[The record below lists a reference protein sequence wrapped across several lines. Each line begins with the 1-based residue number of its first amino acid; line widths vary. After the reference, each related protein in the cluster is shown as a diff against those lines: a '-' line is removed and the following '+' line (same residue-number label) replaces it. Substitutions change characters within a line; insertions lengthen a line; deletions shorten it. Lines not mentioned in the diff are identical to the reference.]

1 MDLFMSH
8 SLSPLRYI
16 QLFALSLL
24 VGLLFSVS
32 TRAQETAVYR
42 VVVISAEDGTPLP
55 GAAVLL
61 FASGSP
67 KDSDQ
72 PDYYGITDRDG
83 FTEIRGIESGVE
95 FQVMIRSL
103 GLNTY
108 SSSLTFAPGEI
119 QFLRAELEVAIEQ
132 FGEVLV
138 EDTRTTT
145 VGTAGLTSVSSIDI
159 ARVPV
164 PGIDGDLVSF
174 LQTES
179 GVVTSG
185 DRGGNLYIRGGTP
198 DQNMVLVDNLRVIK
212 PFHISNL
219 FSAFPGDVVQN
230 VDFYAG
236 GFGAKYNDAASSVI
250 DVALRPGN
258 MRKGMYSASF
268 SPYLASVSLEGPIR
282 YDQQSYYVSARTST
296 IETFAPTLTG
306 EDVNLNFGDVLGRYT
321 IQTPTIT
328 CNITG
333 MYTFD
338 SGEISPLRSIDQTWS
353 NTVIGTRCLAF
364 DETFNYPIV
373 ASAGYSNYEA
383 EEASEESRE
392 QFSGLRQ
399 FYFDVE
405 TQLTLAKQPID
416 YGFGFDL
423 REFNIELSEKFA
435 SFTSLVKKTVLL
447 NAFLSTE
454 FVIGR
459 HIRVNPGLVGQTNTD
474 GFASF
479 EPRLRASYSPG
490 NGNRQQ
496 LSVAL
501 GSYAQYF
508 SGITDERD
516 VGSIFTVL
524 YPVNYGDK
532 LPMATHA
539 ILSFVQKIG
548 TEWKFSLEGYV
559 KDYQHIPVSKW
570 NPQVGLE
577 IETTYANGLAYG
589 IDAGAEYTS
598 SHFFGALK
606 YGWAWVEYEAASE
619 DLGAWIEEP
628 VFSYHPLH
636 DLRHKLNAL
645 FSYEFGGVTTLA
657 RWEFGTGK
665 PYTQIFGFDMLVQ
678 VPFEDPE
685 VDPGTARILYDRPF
699 EARLPYYHRLDVS
712 LNKEFELLNAITV
725 HTSLGAINTYNRA
738 NLFNFDYFTLSRVDQ
753 TPFFPYLSVKIA
765 SD

>member
-1 MDLFMSH
+1 MPYTQSIFS
-8 SLSPLRYI
+8 SLRNV

-32 TRAQETAVYR
+32 THAQEPAVYR
-42 VVVISAEDGTPLP
+42 VMVISMEDGTPLP

-61 FASGSP
+61 FASKSP
-67 KDSDQ
+67 TETDQ
-72 PDYYGITDRDG
+72 PDYYGISDRDG

-95 FQVMIRSL
+95 FQVIIRSL
-103 GLNTY
+103 GLTTY
-108 SSSLTFAPGEI
+108 STSLTFAPGEI
-119 QFLRAELEVAIEQ
+119 QFLRAELEAAIEE

-138 EDTRTTT
+138 EETRTTT

-198 DQNMVLVDNLRVIK
+198 DQNMVLVDNLRIIK

-236 GFGAKYNDAASSVI
+236 GFGAKYNGAASSVI

-258 MRKGMYSASF
+258 MRKGVYSASF

-282 YDQQSYYVSARTST
+282 YDQTSYYLSARTST
-296 IETFAPTLTG
+296 IQTFAPSLTG
-306 EDVNLNFGDVLGRYT
+306 EDVNMNFGDILGRYT
-321 IQTPTIT
+321 IQNQNIT

-364 DETFNYPIV
+364 DDTFNYPIV

-383 EEASEESRE
+383 EEASENTRE

-405 TQLTLAKQPID
+405 TQFSLFNQPID

-423 REFNIELSEKFA
+423 REYNIELSEKFA
-435 SFTSLVKKTVLL
+435 SFTSREKSTAILDAFISTQFTLGQHVL
-447 NAFLSTE
+447 
-454 FVIGR
+454 
-459 HIRVNPGLVGQTNTD
+459 VNPGVVGQTSID

-479 EPRLRASYSPG
+479 EPRLRVSVSPG
-490 NGNRQQ
+490 KNNRQQ
-496 LSVAL
+496 ISLAI
-501 GSYAQYF
+501 GKYAQYF

-516 VGSIFTVL
+516 VGSIFTVIN
-524 YPVNYGDK
+524 PIHHGDK
-532 LPMATHA
+532 LPISNHA
-539 ILSFVQKIG
+539 ILTYDQKVG
-548 TEWKFSLEGYV
+548 AKWQFSLEGYL
-559 KDYQHIPVSKW
+559 KEYKNTPVSKW

-577 IETTYANGLAYG
+577 IETAYANGLAYG
-589 IDAGAEYTS
+589 LDAGLEFTS
-598 SHFFGALK
+598 SRLFAALK
-606 YGWAWVEYEAASE
+606 YGWGWVEYEAASE
-619 DLGAWIEEP
+619 DLGAWIEDP

-645 FSYEFGGVTTLA
+645 FSYEFGGFTTLA

-685 VDPGTARILYDRPF
+685 VDPGTARILFDRPF

-712 LNKEFELLNAITV
+712 MNKEFELSKSISLT
-725 HTSLGAINTYNRA
+725 TSVGAINTYNRS

-753 TPFFPYLSVKIA
+753 TPFFPYLSAKLA
-765 SD
+765 RK